1 MPRIGE
7 ALGIL
12 FYVYAEDHDP
22 PHVHAI
28 YGSEQALLVI
38 ATGDPL
44 AGSLPG
50 KQVAPGTGVAGRKP
64 SRRAG
69 GLGSPQSMSTS
80 P

>member
-1 MPRIGE
+1 VPRIGE

-50 KQVAPGTGVAGRKP
+50 NKLRQAQEWLAANRAVAQAAWDRLNP
-64 SRRAG
+64 
-69 GLGSPQSMSTS
+69 
-80 P
+80 